1 MASAYGPNV
10 PPLLAKIFAEAV
22 LRVGQRLKIDA
33 EVNYEQRDDNCLFIR
48 IKPDSF
54 YDINSLIFGSYS
66 QSSTPNLQV
75 PLKCRYSGNSNLN
88 LNTHGLD
95 FHYWEDRFNKD
106 KFSLPLEVGVK
117 NFGYNE
123 TLLPKLKDYLN
134 ATTGTKALI
143 AELLLKNYEGC
154 NVGRGLRIKKF
165 KNIIKPRPTIRN
177 YDSLQEYINDID
189 INDIYKNHLTTEDCI
204 NKLKSFLRDPYN
216 HPYNQ
221 KSIRDAI
228 QTLNRWAYSDE
239 YNYLE
244 QLYIVP
250 PETLNLD
257 EILAQQPAAI
267 AELERQIEIHLI
279 GMVTFDFIYQH

>member
-1 MASAYGPNV
+1 MASTYGPNV
-10 PPLLAKIFAEAV
+10 PPLLAQIFADAV

-33 EVNYEQRDDNCLFIR
+33 EVSYEQRNDNCPFIR

-54 YDINSLIFGSYS
+54 YDINSLILSSYS
-66 QSSTPNLQV
+66 QSSTPNLQA
-75 PLKCRYSGNSNLN
+75 PLKVRYFGYSTLN

-117 NFGYNE
+117 HHWYNE
-123 TLLPKLKDYLN
+123 TFLPKLKDYLN

-143 AELLLKNYEGC
+143 AEFLLKNYEGC
-154 NVGRGLRIKKF
+154 NVGRGIRINKRL
-165 KNIIKPRPTIRN
+165 NSIKPRPTIRN
-177 YDSLQEYINDID
+177 YDSLKDYINDID
-189 INDIYKNHLTTEDCI
+189 INDIYKNRQTTEDCI

-216 HPYNQ
+216 QH
-221 KSIRDAI
+221 SISDAI

-244 QLYIVP
+244 QFAIVP

-257 EILAQQPAAI
+257 EILAEDPAAI
-267 AELERQIEIHLI
+267 AELEHQIEIHLI
-279 GMVTFDFIYQH
+279 GMVIFDFIYQH